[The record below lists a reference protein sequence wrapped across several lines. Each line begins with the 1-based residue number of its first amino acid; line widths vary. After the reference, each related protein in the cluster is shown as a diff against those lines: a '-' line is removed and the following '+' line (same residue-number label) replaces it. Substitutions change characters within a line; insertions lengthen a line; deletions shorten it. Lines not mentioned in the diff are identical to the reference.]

1 MTCEFNVCA
10 QRKGACDRCAC
21 LSVFLRV
28 TKCVHLCVCVYCS
41 QYLSPLSVYPDA
53 SLHRQQSLPHRP
65 TIPMVARIA
74 DQNTSG
80 TPAMT
85 EREASRLDKFKQVLA
100 GPNTDLG
107 MLLDINY
114 RSKIRLV

>member
-1 MTCEFNVCA
+1 VGVE
-10 QRKGACDRCAC
+10 Q
-21 LSVFLRV
+21 
-28 TKCVHLCVCVYCS
+28 
-41 QYLSPLSVYPDA
+41 A

-65 TIPMVARIA
+65 TIPLVARMA

-85 EREASRLDKFKQVLA
+85 EREASRLDKFRQVLA

-107 MLLDINY
+107 KMLFY
-114 RSKIRLV
+114 GFMA